1 MRMKTRPDPVQRLFE
16 LARAQAAAVPA
27 AVPPPGFAPRVLRQF
42 LKPVASDSDG
52 GIWERLA
59 LRFLAGALA
68 LAAVSVCAPLFKG
81 ERPVST
87 EEDAAVEMVQV
98 AFLER

>member
-1 MRMKTRPDPVQRLFE
+1 MKPRPDPVQRLFE
-16 LARAQAAAVPA
+16 LARPSSTECQT

-42 LKPVASDSDG
+42 SKPVASDADVG
-52 GIWERLA
+52 LWEKLA
-59 LRFLAGALA
+59 VRFLGGALA
-68 LAAVSVCAPLFKG
+68 LAVLSVCSPLFKG
-81 ERPVST
+81 ERAVAP